1 MFYRENVMEEILTE
15 ELLSELLLA
24 SDPQDYLDKHGI
36 GSRNLSEY
44 LQALLAEKG
53 LRRIDVIHDADLNET
68 FGYQIF
74 MGQRKPSRNK
84 ILQIALAMK
93 LTLKETNRLLQA
105 GEANSLYCKDRRDA
119 IIVFCIEKHYP
130 LHKVNEEL
138 YRFGED
144 TIC

>member
-1 MFYRENVMEEILTE
+1 MQEILTE
-15 ELLSELLLA
+15 ELLSELLLTD
-24 SDPQDYLDKHGI
+24 DPQEFIEKHGI
-36 GSRNLSEY
+36 GTRSLSEY
-44 LQALLAEKG
+44 LQALLEEKG

-84 ILQIALAMK
+84 ILQIALAMG
-93 LTLKETNRLLQA
+93 LTLQETNRLLQA
-105 GEANSLYCKDRRDA
+105 GEANTLYCKDRRDA
-119 IIVFCIEKHYP
+119 IIVFCVEKRYP
-130 LHKVNEEL
+130 LHQVNEEL

>member
-1 MFYRENVMEEILTE
+1 MQEILTE

-24 SDPQDYLDKHGI
+24 DDPQEFIEKHEI
-36 GSRNLSEY
+36 GTRSLSDY
-44 LQALLAEKG
+44 LQALLEEKG
-53 LRRIDVIHDADLNET
+53 LRRIDVIRSADLNET

-84 ILQIALAMK
+84 ILQIALAMG
-93 LTLKETNRLLQA
+93 LTLQETNRLLQA
-105 GEANSLYCKDRRDA
+105 GEVNTLYCKDRRDA
-119 IIVFCIEKHYP
+119 IIVFCVEKRYP
-130 LHKVNEEL
+130 LHQVNEEL

>member
-1 MFYRENVMEEILTE
+1 MQEILTE

-24 SDPQDYLDKHGI
+24 DDPQEFIEKHGI
-36 GSRNLSEY
+36 GTRSLSDY
-44 LQALLAEKG
+44 LQALLEEKG
-53 LRRIDVIHDADLNET
+53 LRRIDVIRSADLNET

-84 ILQIALAMK
+84 ILQIALAMG
-93 LTLKETNRLLQA
+93 LTLQETNRLLQA
-105 GEANSLYCKDRRDA
+105 GEVNTLYCKDRRDA
-119 IIVFCIEKHYP
+119 IIVFCVEKRYP
-130 LHKVNEEL
+130 LHQVNEEL

>member
-1 MFYRENVMEEILTE
+1 MQETLTE

-24 SDPQDYLDKHGI
+24 DDPQEFIEKHGI
-36 GSRNLSEY
+36 GTRSLSEY
-44 LQALLAEKG
+44 LQALLEEKG

-84 ILQIALAMK
+84 ILQIALAMG
-93 LTLKETNRLLQA
+93 LTLQETNWLLQA
-105 GEANSLYCKDRRDA
+105 GEANTLYCKDRRDA
-119 IIVFCIEKHYP
+119 IIVFCVEKRYP
-130 LHKVNEEL
+130 LHQVNEEL